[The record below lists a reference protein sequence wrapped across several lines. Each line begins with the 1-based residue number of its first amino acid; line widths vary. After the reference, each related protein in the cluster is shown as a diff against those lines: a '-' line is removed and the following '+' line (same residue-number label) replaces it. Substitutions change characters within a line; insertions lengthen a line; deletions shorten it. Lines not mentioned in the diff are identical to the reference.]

1 MQADESEEDRIRAE
15 LVAQLRESLG
25 RSREMML
32 NLKLDSKSREKWTQI
47 HTNTAQVLNQVL
59 RDRQFK
65 DWEKRLKEM
74 EARGRI
80 LRRTVRLMET
90 SPSLSEQKKKGD
102 GPKGTD
108 PKTAPT
114 AAGTG

>member
-1 MQADESEEDRIRAE
+1 MEAGESEEDRVRAE
-15 LVAQLRESLG
+15 VVAQLRESMD

-32 NLKLDSKSREKWTQI
+32 NLKLDPKSREGWAQL
-47 HTNTAQVLNQVL
+47 HTNTAQVLNRVL

-80 LRRTVRLMET
+80 LRRTVRLMES
-90 SPSLSEQKKKGD
+90 SPSLSEQKKEGD
-102 GPKGTD
+102 GSQGTK

-114 AAGTG
+114 AGRTG

>member
-1 MQADESEEDRIRAE
+1 MEADESEEDMVRAE
-15 LVAQLRESLG
+15 VVAQLRESLA

-32 NLKLDSKSREKWTQI
+32 NLKLDPKSRENWTQK
-47 HTNTAQVLNQVL
+47 HTNTAQVLNRVL

-80 LRRTVRLMET
+80 LRRTVRLME
-90 SPSLSEQKKKGD
+90 SSSSLSEQKKEGD
-102 GPKGTD
+102 GSQGTN
-108 PKTAPT
+108 PKTTPT
-114 AAGTG
+114 LGRTG